1 MADVKW
7 IKITTNIFNDEKIQL
22 IESMPDSDTI
32 IVIWF
37 KLLALA
43 GKSNNGGL
51 VVFNDNIPYTTDML
65 VTLFRRKESVIALA
79 LKTFQ
84 QFKMIEILDNE
95 MILISNWEKHQ
106 NIDKLDEIREQNRI
120 RKQNQR
126 ERERL
131 LISDV
136 TIQSRDGHSD
146 VTQENKNKKENK
158 NIEEDKDFLKEYS
171 DFSSPEIIKK
181 PVSKTFIRPSFE
193 EVKAYCDERNN
204 NVNPQKWFD
213 YYSSNGWKVGKNSMK
228 DWKAAVRTWESSDGR
243 NSTSKPKT
251 FEDEITARVK
261 RMNQYMG
268 VNVDETK

>member
-1 MADVKW
+1 
-7 IKITTNIFNDEKIQL
+7 
-22 IESMPDSDTI
+22 
-32 IVIWF
+32 
-37 KLLALA
+37 
-43 GKSNNGGL
+43 
-51 VVFNDNIPYTTDML
+51 
-65 VTLFRRKESVIALA
+65 
-79 LKTFQ
+79 
-84 QFKMIEILDNE
+84 MIEIVDNE

-171 DFSSPEIIKK
+171 DFSSPETIKQ

>member
-1 MADVKW
+1 MADKKYYW
-7 IKITTNIFNDEKIQL
+7 LRLDRNFFKRHDIRI
-22 IESMPDSDTI
+22 IEEQPNGKDYILFYLKLLVESIDHEGHLRFSDTI
-32 IVIWF
+32 PYDE
-37 KLLALA
+37 KML
-43 GKSNNGGL
+43 S
-51 VVFNDNIPYTTDML
+51 VVTNT
-65 VTLFRRKESVIALA
+65 
-79 LKTFQ
+79 
-84 QFKMIEILDNE
+84 
-95 MILISNWEKHQ
+95 
-106 NIDKLDEIREQNRI
+106 NIDIVRSSIKIFNELKLMEIFDDKTIYMAETNKMLGESTSTHRVQAFRE
-120 RKQNQR
+120 KQ
-126 ERERL
+126 RL
-131 LISDV
+131 LKIETQGNV
-136 TIQSRDGHSD
+136 TETLHETEI
-146 VTQENKNKKENK
+146 ELEKELEIDK
-158 NIEEDKDFLKEYS
+158 EKEKDFLKEYS

-181 PVSKTFIRPSFE
+181 SVSKTFIRPSFE